1 MAIEWRENLAT
12 GIEEIDSQHKE
23 LFSRIGSLLEACNK
37 GQGRE
42 EVLKTLLFLDDYV
55 KSHFT
60 AEETLQ
66 KRFDYPGYL
75 AHRDQ
80 HNRFVR
86 QIDELERQFKNDGAT
101 IALVIQTNRTMTE
114 WLIEHIS
121 KVDRE
126 FADFVRK
133 QGPPATA

>member
-1 MAIEWRENLAT
+1 MALEWRENLET
-12 GIEEIDSQHKE
+12 GVEEIDLQHKE
-23 LFSRIGSLLEACNK
+23 LFGRINALLDACTK

-42 EVLKTLLFLDDYV
+42 EVLKLLLFLDDYIRT
-55 KSHFT
+55 HFD
-60 AEETLQ
+60 AEERLQ

-75 AHRDQ
+75 AHREQ

-86 QIDELERQFKNDGAT
+86 QVDELERQVGSEGAT
-101 IALVIQTNRTMTE
+101 IGLVIQTNRTMTE

-126 FADFVRK
+126 FAEFVKGR
-133 QGPPATA
+133 TAASVA